1 MKPGAAGV
9 TLIAVLLF
17 GLASPA
23 AASLITFRFTG
34 TVTSV
39 PVDEIGIG
47 IDFGTA
53 IEGSYTFESTAA
65 DLIAGGSSASYQ
77 MAGPPYGLTVDIG
90 GILFETSD
98 SLAINLF
105 DAFVDQYGVLACS
118 SDLSCAGAL
127 SIEIFLQDNSGT
139 AFGSDLLPL
148 TPPDLPSFA
157 VRDFHLSTPDASL
170 PQLQIDGTIETLV
183 CSAGCVVPAPEPGV
197 LVLVG
202 TGVLALAGFHR
213 RMRTRTRT

>member
-118 SDLSCAGAL
+118 SDLSCARAL
-127 SIEIFLQDNSGT
+127 SIEIFLQNNSGS
-139 AFGSDLLPL
+139 ALGSDLLPL
-148 TPPDLPSFA
+148 TPPDLTSFA

-170 PQLQIDGTIETLV
+170 PQLQIDGTIERLV
-183 CSAGCVVPAPEPGV
+183 CTAGCVAPAPEPGV
-197 LVLVG
+197 LVLVA

-213 RMRTRTRT
+213 RTRART